1 MLAVYCNCFST
12 PGPSFTICPSRE
24 VRAGLQLGKQFCSS
38 FIPLIPHLHIHQE
51 LPETPQPQP
60 PPKLLLG
67 GSLDPSAA
75 PGRCGEHAV
84 APASCDRA
92 GGQWGHPSQD
102 KPSVVQPLLL
112 PAAKPAASTTAQ
124 TSCACPSPA
133 SVQGLEQPGIGE
145 GVPARGGGWNQMCL
159 KVLPTQTI
167 P

>member
-75 PGRCGEHAV
+75 PGRCGEHTV

-92 GGQWGHPSQD
+92 GGQWGHPRPGQA
-102 KPSVVQPLLL
+102 QRG
-112 PAAKPAASTTAQ
+112 AATPAASSK
-124 TSCACPSPA
+124 TSSKHHCPDKLCLP
-133 SVQGLEQPGIGE
+133 QPCKCPGLGAVWHRGRCPCTWW
-145 GVPARGGGWNQMCL
+145 GVEPD
-159 KVLPTQTI
+159 VL
-167 P
+167 